1 MKKKKRNKEIS
12 ISVILIIV
20 IILMILCF
28 FSVKVICFNNNE
40 TLELS
45 SIETENI
52 PDTET
57 ENQVLLIKLD
67 EEQEKTEEENVEQ
80 EKNIQTP
87 VTNKIK
93 KYTSSKGQ
101 NYNNIGIINIP
112 RLGINYPILGTT
124 TEKALKVSVTKFW
137 GGNPNEVGN
146 LCIIG
151 HNYKNSKF
159 FGKLPNIQNGDIIQ
173 ITDMSGNT
181 LNYSVYDSYIVTPED
196 TSCTSQLTNGKIE
209 VTLITCYYENGNA
222 HATKR
227 FIVKARAN

>member
-1 MKKKKRNKEIS
+1 MKKTKRSKEIS
-12 ISVILIIV
+12 IYVILIIV
-20 IILMILCF
+20 IALTSLFFCVKTNCF
-28 FSVKVICFNNNE
+28 SNNE
-40 TLELS
+40 NLELS
-45 SIETENI
+45 SIQTENI
-52 PDTET
+52 ADTET
-57 ENQVLLIKLD
+57 ENSILLIKLD

-80 EKNIQTP
+80 EKDIQTP

-93 KYTSSKGQ
+93 KYTSYKGQ

-112 RLGINYPILGTT
+112 RLGINYPILETT

-159 FGKLPNIQNGDIIQ
+159 FGKLHNIQNGDTVQ
-173 ITDMSGNT
+173 ITDMNGNT

-196 TSCTSQLTNGKIE
+196 TSCTTQLTNGKIE

-227 FIVKARAN
+227 LIVKARAN